1 MISFKSP
8 ISTTWHNANGTHGFE
23 CVAPSDCQGTFS
35 FKSSNPKLLAINAA
49 GGRVQVMNN
58 KAFGSV
64 VITATF
70 TPKGADAAHYSTKS
84 ITRTIKV
91 VPNIVKIA
99 NTESKNQDSYI
110 YSGLIVRRSI
120 MPANIGYIIMA
131 TRRTVKIVDRC
142 HYIIQRVR

>member
-84 ITRTIKV
+84 ITRTINCGAKH
-91 VPNIVKIA
+91 
-99 NTESKNQDSYI
+99 S
-110 YSGLIVRRSI
+110 LR
-120 MPANIGYIIMA
+120 II
-131 TRRTVKIVDRC
+131 K
-142 HYIIQRVR
+142 